1 MIKDEILTQCRTS
14 QAEELMFS
22 SAERGRPRSRAC
34 RFSPSMALVQRL
46 LLIFVFLL
54 FCGAVSAQTPPGTT
68 PPDPCAAKD
77 KGLKGTAK
85 CLNSIYDKATKKQGV
100 HLVTGVVVPGS
111 GMAAGVGYTNS
122 DIIKSDDS
130 ETWRSKFDASARVS
144 TRKYWEFNTN
154 LRLTRTLNKFSSGGG
169 PPGDLKINI
178 YALIKDMP
186 RLDFFGIGPNSRE
199 QDRAVYHYREGVL
212 GADISSPVESHLDI
226 GGAFETILPRIRFIK
241 NPTVRSVERVYS
253 DANAPGIRRQPVF
266 LRFVAF
272 AGLHSAGQPES
283 RMVDYKFFYN
293 FYQDVDEHRFSFRR
307 FDADLKHKFPFGK
320 NRENEIDIRGR
331 LSFSETKD
339 LQRVPFYLLQTLG
352 GSNISNED
360 TLRGFRDYRFRDR
373 DLALLQLEY
382 MRTLYGPIDLI
393 AFYDT
398 GKVAPSISRFDEGR
412 LRHTYGLGLVIKPR
426 RGDNVLFRFYV
437 AFGSGEGMH
446 TYFGLGDLLGGRPD
460 RLVR

>member
-1 MIKDEILTQCRTS
+1 L
-14 QAEELMFS
+14 
-22 SAERGRPRSRAC
+22 
-34 RFSPSMALVQRL
+34 LVL
-46 LLIFVFLL
+46 GLLL
-54 FCGAVSAQTPPGTT
+54 FCVATSAQTPPGSATPPGTT
-68 PPDPCAAKD
+68 PPNPCAAKD
-77 KGLKGTAK
+77 KGLKGTAD
-85 CLNSIYDKATKKQGV
+85 CLKSFYEKITKKQGV
-100 HLVTGVVVPGS
+100 HLVTGAVVPGS
-111 GMAAGVGYTNS
+111 AMAAGVGYTRK

-130 ETWRSKFDASARVS
+130 GTWTTLFDGSARIS
-144 TRKYWEFNTN
+144 TKKYWEFNSN
-154 LRLTRTLNKFSSGGG
+154 LRLTRTLNKFGSGGG
-169 PPGDLKINI
+169 PPGDLKINL

-212 GADISSPVESHLDI
+212 GADISNPVESHIDI
-226 GGAFETILPRIRFIK
+226 GGAFETILPRIQFIK
-241 NPTVRSVERVYS
+241 NPTVRSVERVYN
-253 DANAPGIRRQPVF
+253 DASAPGIGRQPVF

-272 AGLHSAGQPES
+272 AGLHSAGQPEF
-283 RMVDYKFFYN
+283 RKVDYKFFYN
-293 FYQDVDEHRFSFRR
+293 FYQDIDEHRFSFRR
-307 FDADLKHKFPFGK
+307 FEADLKHKFPFGK

-352 GSNISNED
+352 GSNINNED

-382 MRTLYGPIDLI
+382 NRTLYGPINLI
-393 AFYDT
+393 GFYDT
-398 GKVAPSISRFDEGR
+398 GKVFPSISRFDAGR

-426 RGDNVLFRFYV
+426 SGDNVLFRFYV